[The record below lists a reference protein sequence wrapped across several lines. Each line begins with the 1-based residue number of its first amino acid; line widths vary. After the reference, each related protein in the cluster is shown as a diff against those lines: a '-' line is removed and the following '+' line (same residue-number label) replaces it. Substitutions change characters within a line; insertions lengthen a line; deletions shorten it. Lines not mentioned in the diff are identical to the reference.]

1 MLDVFINDPSGG
13 GDIFCSKNLDEIAA
27 SFQDGIYNIPSKK
40 GIEEDQILKEKNE
53 VLHMV
58 FSMKGENNIPV
69 NEIKNAAMKTI
80 KEKFPNNHFILAIHN
95 DTNNPHCHLDLKT
108 VDCNGNRIKITPADL
123 DALRSEFAQN
133 LTDLGYKATNFSR
146 KQKEFAK
153 DKYPNPWDGHKP
165 HHYKITGYGKA
176 KYNFS
181 LEDHIEETYYVK
193 FETKQGKETI
203 LWGKHLEKLM
213 NEHNITNG
221 DWVRF
226 AVTDQEAV
234 KKKIYDKKLKNGMK
248 KLCIKMYG
256 IARLKAKE
264 RSS

>member
-1 MLDVFINDPSGG
+1 MFRSITNKIALALMILLIIS
-13 GDIFCSKNLDEIAA
+13 FCAISAVSYFTSE
-27 SFQDGIYNIPSKK
+27 KK
-40 GIEEDQILKEKNE
+40 VVELVSQKEDQILKEKNE

-69 NEIKNAAMKTI
+69 DEIKNAAMKTI

-108 VDCNGNRIKITPADL
+108 VDCNDNRIKITPADL
-123 DALRSEFAQN
+123 YALRSEFAKN

-181 LEDHIEETYYVK
+181 LEDHIEESYYVK
-193 FETKQGKETI
+193 FETRKRQRNYPLGQTFRAI
-203 LWGKHLEKLM
+203 
-213 NEHNITNG
+213 N
-221 DWVRF
+221 R
-226 AVTDQEAV
+226 
-234 KKKIYDKKLKNGMK
+234 
-248 KLCIKMYG
+248 
-256 IARLKAKE
+256 
-264 RSS
+264 